1 MKEAFY
7 KILVF
12 WYFILVSMI
21 PAKIMDW
28 INAQNYEWNVGNFT
42 DIIGG
47 AAIVSFW
54 ILGVYYIIEKD
65 NKNGK

>member
-12 WYFILVSMI
+12 CYFILVSMI

-47 AAIVSFW
+47 AVIVSF
-54 ILGVYYIIEKD
+54 
-65 NKNGK
+65 